1 MMKKTSLCKFFY
13 VFTAVF
19 LCILTGAC
27 AKPDP
32 IPAVPAVP
40 AVPAAK
46 ADPLRLSLPPEIYAV
61 PGIESNIY
69 FANIFNAIVPENFA
83 FIVRCKKGV
92 LQNHRWC
99 WTPGKEDA
107 GKTIPLTLEVRDDR
121 GVIDRAECV
130 IKVAAPAAD
139 PTRKITLAL
148 LSASSGGSGYT
159 QFLMETM
166 HQTGYINYTPVGTYH
181 RCGLPLKPGLAP
193 SDSYGGWAWRTFLTQ
208 WKYTRDEFNGVQDQA
223 EKEQMQLLGVSTASQ
238 RDNYRQKSPLLNVK
252 NGKVVVDVQGWF
264 DRINGGKVPDFIII
278 DLGGN
283 DVFTA
288 GEDQIHARMDKQIL
302 PAMTTVINELRK
314 AAPHATI
321 GICQS
326 GLGSRFQDAYGANY
340 GCLQTRYQFL
350 RNKRIY
356 NAAVEKFVTDRNDPE
371 ILVLPYFQ
379 NIDPVNGY
387 PRKPLPA
394 NAREKATVDRAV
406 NALHTTSSGA
416 HQLADAMYCW
426 LVNQLNRKNW

>member
-1 MMKKTSLCKFFY
+1 MKHLLLLM
-13 VFTAVF
+13 TAVF
-19 LCILTGAC
+19 FSFAAAAAEPPQT
-27 AKPDP
+27 AK
-32 IPAVPAVP
+32 
-40 AVPAAK
+40 PAAK
-46 ADPLRLSLPPEIYAV
+46 ADTLQLSLPRVIYAA
-61 PGIESNIY
+61 PGIETNIY

-83 FIVRCKKGV
+83 FIVQCKKGA
-92 LQNHRWC
+92 LQTRRWY
-99 WTPGKEDA
+99 WMPTKDDA
-107 GKTIPLTLEVRDDR
+107 GKSFPLTLEVRDDR

-238 RDNYRQKSPLLNVK
+238 RDNYRQKSPLLNAR
-252 NGKVVVDVQGWF
+252 NCKVVVDIQGWF
-264 DRINGGKVPDFIII
+264 DRINGGKAPDFIII

-288 GEDQIHARMDKQIL
+288 GEDQIHARMRDQIL
-302 PAMTTVINELRK
+302 PAMTAVIDALRN
-314 AAPHATI
+314 AAPHTTI

-340 GCLQTRYQFL
+340 GCLQNRYQFL

-356 NAAVEKFVTDRNDPE
+356 NAAVEKFVATRNDPE
-371 ILVLPYFQ
+371 ILVLPYYQ
-379 NIDPVNGY
+379 SIDPVNGY
-387 PRKPLPA
+387 PVKQLPA
-394 NAREKATVDRAV
+394 SAREKNTVARGI

-416 HQLADAMYCW
+416 YQMADAMYCW
-426 LVNQLNRKNW
+426 LVNQFNRKNW

>member
-1 MMKKTSLCKFFY
+1 MEQLMKMTFPGKVFFSVMTVLCG
-13 VFTAVF
+13 
-19 LCILTGAC
+19 CLTVSA
-27 AKPDP
+27 A
-32 IPAVPAVP
+32 A
-40 AVPAAK
+40 PAAAE
-46 ADPLRLSLPPEIYAV
+46 ADPLRLSLPPVIYAA
-61 PGIESNIY
+61 PEIESNIY

-83 FIVRCKKGV
+83 YIVRCKKGV

-99 WTPGKEDA
+99 WTPTKDDA
-107 GKTIPLTLEVRDDR
+107 GKSYPMTVEVRDDR

-130 IKVAAPAAD
+130 IKVAAPAREVA
-139 PTRKITLAL
+139 RKITLAL

-166 HQTGYINYTPVGTYH
+166 HQTGYTHYTPVGTYH
-181 RCGLPLKPGLAP
+181 RCGLPLKPGLAA

-223 EKEQMQLLGVSTASQ
+223 EKEQMKLLGVSTLDQ
-238 RDNYRQKSPLLNVK
+238 RNDYRMKSPLLNVR

-264 DRINGGKVPDFIII
+264 DRINGGKAPDFIII

-283 DVFTA
+283 DVFSA
-288 GEDQIHARMDKQIL
+288 NEDQIHARMQEQIL
-302 PAMTTVINELRK
+302 PAMTAVINELRK
-314 AAPHATI
+314 AAPNATI

-340 GCLQTRYQFL
+340 GCFQTRYQFL

-356 NAAVEKFVTDRNDPE
+356 NAAVEKFVADRNDPE
-371 ILVLPYFQ
+371 IIVLPYYQ
-379 NIDPVNGY
+379 SIDPVNGY
-387 PRKPLPA
+387 PVRQLPA
-394 NAREKATVDRAV
+394 SAREKNTVARGI

-416 HQLADAMYCW
+416 WQMADAMYCW
-426 LVNQLNRKNW
+426 LRNQLNRKGW